1 MTIYW
6 DLLSTF
12 FKMGLFTFGGG
23 YAMLPLLQRE
33 VVEKK
38 KWATEAELMDY
49 YAIGQST
56 PGIIAVNTASF
67 VGYFQGSPGSYCCND
82 WFGTAID
89 RDHFG
94 CGFGS
99 APTDRFRLARPRL
112 CGNSG
117 CGICTGLLLRLQ
129 AGQSG
134 HC

>member
-56 PGIIAVNTASF
+56 RV
-67 VGYFQGSPGSYCCND
+67 
-82 WFGTAID
+82 
-89 RDHFG
+89 
-94 CGFGS
+94 
-99 APTDRFRLARPRL
+99 
-112 CGNSG
+112 
-117 CGICTGLLLRLQ
+117 LLL
-129 AGQSG
+129 
-134 HC
+134 